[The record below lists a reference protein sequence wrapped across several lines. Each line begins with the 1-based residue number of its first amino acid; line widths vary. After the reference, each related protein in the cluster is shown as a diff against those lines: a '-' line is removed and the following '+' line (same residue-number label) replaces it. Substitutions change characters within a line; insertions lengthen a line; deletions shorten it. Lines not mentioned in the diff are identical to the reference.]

1 MSEAQLADQS
11 PVDVQQRS
19 AEHVQPGCPLGI
31 KRVPVG
37 SAIYNDV
44 VTFLYEEATL
54 LDQIRLQEWA
64 ARLATDLVYT
74 VPLRHT
80 RTAAQLSTTV
90 VRSVQHYH
98 DDYRSI
104 MGRILRLSGQ
114 SAWAEDPPSRTRRL
128 VTNVFVEETEKPDE
142 FVVTSYLLL
151 TRNRFKDHHV
161 DIISGERRDLLR
173 QEGTSFKLARREV
186 ILDQAVL
193 GTPNLAVFL

>member
-1 MSEAQLADQS
+1 MSDTQLAEK
-11 PVDVQQRS
+11 PRVDVQQRG
-19 AEHVQPGCPLGI
+19 ADHVQPGSPLGI
-31 KRVPVG
+31 KRVPIG
-37 SAIYNDV
+37 SPVYNQV

-54 LDQIRLQEWA
+54 LDQIRLQDWA
-64 ARLATDLVYT
+64 SRLATDLVYT

-80 RTAAQLSTTV
+80 RTAAELSTTI

-104 MGRILRLSGQ
+104 MGRILRLSGK

-128 VTNVFVEETEKPDE
+128 VTNVFVEETDNADE
-142 FVVTSYLLL
+142 FIVTSYLLL
-151 TRNRFKDHHV
+151 TRSRFKDHHV

-173 QEGTSFKLARREV
+173 VDGDSFKLARREV

>member
-1 MSEAQLADQS
+1 MGQVQERGTDQIQPGS
-11 PVDVQQRS
+11 PV
-19 AEHVQPGCPLGI
+19 GI
-31 KRVPVG
+31 KRIPVG
-37 SAIYNDV
+37 SETYNQV

-54 LDQIRLQEWA
+54 LDQIRLQEWG

-80 RTAAQLSTTV
+80 RLQSELSTTI

-104 MGRILRLSGQ
+104 MGRILRLSGK

-128 VTNVFVEETEKPDE
+128 VTNVFVEETEKADE

-161 DIISGERRDLLR
+161 DIISGERRDVLR
-173 QEGTSFKLARREV
+173 LTEDGFKLPDAR
-186 ILDQAVL
+186 
-193 GTPNLAVFL
+193 

>member
-1 MSEAQLADQS
+1 MSEAQLADRPS
-11 PVDVQQRS
+11 LEVQQRS
-19 AEHVQPGCPLGI
+19 AEHVQPGSPLGI

-37 SAIYNDV
+37 APVYNAV

-54 LDQIRLQEWA
+54 LDQIRLQEWVQ
-64 ARLATDLVYT
+64 RLATDLIYT

-80 RTAAQLSTTV
+80 RTAAELSTSI

-104 MGRILRLSGQ
+104 LGRVLRLSGK

-128 VTNVFVEETEKPDE
+128 VTNVFVEETDKPDE

-161 DIISGERRDLLR
+161 DIISGERRDVLR
-173 QEGTSFKLARREV
+173 VDGDSFKLARREV

>member
-1 MSEAQLADQS
+1 M
-11 PVDVQQRS
+11 
-19 AEHVQPGCPLGI
+19 
-31 KRVPVG
+31 
-37 SAIYNDV
+37 
-44 VTFLYEEATL
+44 

-80 RTAAQLSTTV
+80 RLQSELSTTI

-98 DDYRSI
+98 DDYRPI
-104 MGRILRLSGQ
+104 MGRILRLSGK

-128 VTNVFVEETEKPDE
+128 VTNVFVEETEKGDE

-161 DIISGERRDLLR
+161 DIISGERRDVLR
-173 QEGTSFKLARREV
+173 LTEEGFKLARREV